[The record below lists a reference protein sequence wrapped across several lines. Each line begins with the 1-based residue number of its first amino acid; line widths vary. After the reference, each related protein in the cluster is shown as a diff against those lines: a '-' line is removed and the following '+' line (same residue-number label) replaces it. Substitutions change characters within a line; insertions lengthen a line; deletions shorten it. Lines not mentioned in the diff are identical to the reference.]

1 MFLSASVFDPK
12 SGAGKKEGEG
22 ESGGILDI
30 SPFTIASLK
39 GNFRN
44 RGKNR
49 WQREDSLLKAKTE
62 NNKVRDGRDE
72 EKGEKCRRKINVKQK
87 DKEIREI
94 VAAKGHQ
101 KAVRGERAKEEER
114 RVEDISD
121 ARVMN
126 RKSER
131 RERW

>member
-1 MFLSASVFDPK
+1 MSASVFDPK
-12 SGAGKKEGEG
+12 SGAGKKGGEG

-62 NNKVRDGRDE
+62 NNKVMEGMKKRGRNVE
-72 EKGEKCRRKINVKQK
+72 EKL
-87 DKEIREI
+87 
-94 VAAKGHQ
+94 
-101 KAVRGERAKEEER
+101 
-114 RVEDISD
+114 
-121 ARVMN
+121 MLN
-126 RKSER
+126 RKPKRLER
-131 RERW
+131 L